1 MSKETKLHK
10 KPAFEDSTSI
20 VPCDILYFILINLP
34 VKSLLRF
41 RSVSAPW
48 NSIISEEEFTKAHR
62 DHSKA
67 LGRKKLLLQRAF
79 TSEFRFM
86 DLEISPQVAI
96 ERQLFPLKI
105 FNDDHDVLCS
115 HDGLVLLKKRK
126 SNKTFILWNP
136 SIRQQ
141 RTLLCPYL
149 EAYDDDDERILPYG
163 CGMCYDSST
172 DDYKIISIYN
182 EFYVVWSMRNSNC
195 WTAKITLPIVKQS
208 LFSLSG
214 TTNSGTYYYG
224 QGISTEDCVFW
235 SLNQELDHLVCKAS
249 TVIYFDVK
257 SDELKVL
264 PKPKFISEDDQL
276 FRLTTLKGCLCLYG
290 GKTAD
295 ELNIWIMEQDGWK
308 WLMKL
313 CDVPL
318 GFCEHYFER
327 YSELLYCRGNGE
339 IVFKGPTKYH
349 FSIYNPK
356 QQRFVTKVC
365 ISNNFEYE
373 YPPVTLCLDSLYFP
387 RLSVMHEEE

>member
-20 VPCDILYFILINLP
+20 VPCDILYRILINLP

-67 LGRKKLLLQRAF
+67 LVRKKLLLQRAF

-141 RTLLCPYL
+141 RTLLCPYP
-149 EAYDDDDERILPYG
+149 EAYDDDDDDERMLPYG

-182 EFYVVWSMRNSNC
+182 EFYAVWSMRNSN
-195 WTAKITLPIVKQS
+195 W
-208 LFSLSG
+208 
-214 TTNSGTYYYG
+214 TYYYG

-235 SLNQELDHLVCKAS
+235 SLNQEVDHLVCKAS
-249 TVIYFDVK
+249 TIIYFDVK

-264 PKPKFISEDDQL
+264 PKPKFTSEDDQL
-276 FRLTTLKGCLCLYG
+276 FRLTTLKGRLSLYG
-290 GKTAD
+290 RKTTD
-295 ELNIWIMEQDGWK
+295 KDLDIWIMERDGWK
-308 WLMKL
+308 WLMKV

-327 YSELLYCRGNGE
+327 YSELLYCTGNGD

-373 YPPVTLCLDSLYFP
+373 YPPVTLCLDILYFP
-387 RLSVMHEEE
+387 RLSVVMHEEE